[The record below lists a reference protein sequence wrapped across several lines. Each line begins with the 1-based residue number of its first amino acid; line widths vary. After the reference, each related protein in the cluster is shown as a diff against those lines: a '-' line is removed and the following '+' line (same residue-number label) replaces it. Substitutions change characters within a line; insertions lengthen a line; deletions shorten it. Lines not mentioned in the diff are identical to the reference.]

1 MIFKRTLQRE
11 SDSSNRTITIEDGA
25 LPLKYIVVVYG
36 EVQTSSAFDLV
47 ISFRP
52 YGARNKSSLRVERT
66 DMLFCLN
73 SPSRGE

>member
-36 EVQTSSAFDLV
+36 AGTDIQRFRFGDQFQAIRCAQQKLAESRANGYV
-47 ISFRP
+47 I
-52 YGARNKSSLRVERT
+52 
-66 DMLFCLN
+66 